1 MASIF
6 RRRSDR
12 PLADRP
18 AASRVARGNGQDSRT
33 HRALLALMGPAQ
45 LGDPNE
51 PPARAPLPDGT
62 ACRGCGRPW
71 SEHRIVRDVFSPYS
85 ICPKDLV
92 TLS

>member
-6 RRRSDR
+6 RRRGDR
-12 PLADRP
+12 PV
-18 AASRVARGNGQDSRT
+18 ASPGGRGNAQDSRT

-51 PPARAPLPDGT
+51 PPAATPLPDVT
-62 ACRGCGRPW
+62 ECRGCGRPW

-85 ICPKDLV
+85 ICPKDLAQ
-92 TLS
+92 LS